1 MLIRIFF
8 VAFFLLSAAATGLAQ
23 IHYQLGVT
31 SGVNVSSLKSD
42 LFTTSSGR
50 IAPVIGCSFVVSW
63 HEQFEL
69 NQEIVLAFKG
79 AKARAVYFQPEQ
91 KPEEHTYDYHYNT
104 FETAILGGYRPGRDV
119 PLFLQ
124 AGAYLGANFHS
135 LDRTARELMIADY
148 QNINNAIRAV
158 DLNDAFAGLEFGPV
172 VGITAGD
179 GRFRANARYYMGIRN
194 LYNYLDFVTAGPHI
208 RTNSLRLSLTY
219 FLR

>member
-1 MLIRIFF
+1 MPVRIIFF
-8 VAFFLLSAAATGLAQ
+8 ALFLFSVAQTGHAQ
-23 IHYQLGVT
+23 IRYQLGIT

-63 HEQFEL
+63 QEQFEL

-79 AKARAVYFQPEQ
+79 AKARAVYFRPEE
-91 KPEEHTYDYHYNT
+91 KPEEHTYAYHYNS
-104 FETAILGGYRPGRDV
+104 FETAILGGFRPGRDV
-119 PLFLQ
+119 PLLLQ
-124 AGAYLGANFHS
+124 AGGYLGANFHQ
-135 LDRTARELMIADY
+135 LDREQRELMITDY
-148 QNINNAIRAV
+148 QHINHAMRAV

-179 GRFRANARYYMGIRN
+179 GRFRANARYYMGLRN
-194 LYNYLDFVTAGPHI
+194 LYNHLDFVAPGPHI
-208 RTNSLRLSLTY
+208 RTNALRFSLTY